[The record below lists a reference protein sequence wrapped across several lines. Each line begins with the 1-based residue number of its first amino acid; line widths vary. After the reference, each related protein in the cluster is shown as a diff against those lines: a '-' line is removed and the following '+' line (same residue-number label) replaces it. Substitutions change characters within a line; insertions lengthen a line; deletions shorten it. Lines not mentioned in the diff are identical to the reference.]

1 VLFALRRGAGV
12 VVRGFGRPGAAEA
25 AARLVA
31 IGRRRGLVVL
41 LGADPGL
48 AAKVGAAGVH
58 LPERALSKV
67 RRLRQAHPAWILT
80 GAVHSPRALARAKAL
95 PLDAIFYSTV
105 FASRSPSAGTP
116 MGPLRLA
123 LAQRAARTR
132 VHALGGVSEATL
144 PRLKGTGISG
154 FAAVEAFLGP
164 PAEARVRSAD

>member
-1 VLFALRRGAGV
+1 
-12 VVRGFGRPGAAEA
+12 
-25 AARLVA
+25 
-31 IGRRRGLVVL
+31 
-41 LGADPGL
+41 
-48 AAKVGAAGVH
+48 
-58 LPERALSKV
+58 
-67 RRLRQAHPAWILT
+67 
-80 GAVHSPRALARAKAL
+80 
-95 PLDAIFYSTV
+95 
-105 FASRSPSAGTP
+105 